1 MFGLGSKAYPNFCA
15 FGRLL
20 DKLFLELGG
29 EAILPL
35 GTGDELFG
43 QEQSFKVW
51 AKTVFTVGIQ

>member
-1 MFGLGSKAYPNFCA
+1 MFALGSKAYPNFCA
-15 FGRLL
+15 FARLL